1 MTWKSKHFLMKLLEG
16 QGSDFALILQ
26 HYGVDRSRLT
36 TELQRS
42 LDRLK
47 SGKRPHAGHQ
57 STVLKMLTKPGC
69 WRRSTMGPRRSA
81 PALRCWRC

>member
-1 MTWKSKHFLMKLLEG
+1 MNQTTRSALEAAADYAWRARTMTWKSNTSLMKLLEG

-47 SGKRPHAGHQ
+47 SGNPARRP
-57 STVLKMLTKPGC
+57 SV
-69 WRRSTMGPRRSA
+69 
-81 PALRCWRC
+81 LRC